1 MTANGADDS
10 AAIKIGGTA
19 PVLLAENVPHTVAYY
34 CVVLGF
40 QLEFTQ
46 NEQYIGVFR
55 DGVHVH
61 IAAANGIAPRSNRL
75 AWSEAIEPA
84 DVNFFV
90 SDVDALYA
98 EFVKN
103 GAVID
108 CEPQD
113 RSYGVRDFE
122 LNDCNGY
129 LLRFNQIL

>member
-1 MTANGADDS
+1 MPS
-10 AAIKIGGTA
+10 AADNASTIKIGGTA
-19 PVLLAENVPHTVAYY
+19 PVLLARDVAHTVAYY

-40 QLEFTQ
+40 KVEFTQ

-61 IAAANGIAPRSNRL
+61 IADANGIEPRSNRI
-75 AWSEAIEPA
+75 AWSEKLEPA

-90 SDVDALYA
+90 SDVDALHD
-98 EFVKN
+98 ELIKN
-103 GAVID
+103 GARI
-108 CEPQD
+108 ERAPID

-122 LNDCNGY
+122 LYDCNGY

>member
-1 MTANGADDS
+1 MAADATES
-10 AAIKIGGTA
+10 SSIKIGGTA
-19 PVLLAENVPHTVAYY
+19 PVLLAEDVPHTVAYY

-40 QLEFTQ
+40 KIEFTQ
-46 NEQYIGVFR
+46 NEFYIGVYR

-61 IAAANGIAPRSNRL
+61 IAAANGVTPRSNRV
-75 AWSEAIEPA
+75 AWSDNLEPA

-90 SDVDALYA
+90 SDVDQLYR
-98 EFVKN
+98 EFIKN
-103 GAVID
+103 GAKIGR
-108 CEPQD
+108 EPID

>member
-1 MTANGADDS
+1 MPN
-10 AAIKIGGTA
+10 AAENASTIKIGGTA
-19 PVLLAENVPHTVAYY
+19 PVLLARDVAHTVAYY

-40 QLEFTQ
+40 KVEFTQ

-61 IAAANGIAPRSNRL
+61 IADANGIEPRSNRI
-75 AWSEAIEPA
+75 AWSEKLEPA

-90 SDVDALYA
+90 SDVDALHD
-98 EFVKN
+98 ELIKN
-103 GAVID
+103 GAKI
-108 CEPQD
+108 ERAPID

-122 LNDCNGY
+122 LYDCNGY